1 MRRITGIFSIT
12 IISAVIFQ
20 FQTERTLL
28 LGATSPSAALTGRVS
43 STEEGPMEG
52 VLVSAKRDGSTITV
66 TVDSDE
72 QGRYTFPRSRLE
84 PGQYSLRIRAVGY
97 ELDSPASVQITAQKT
112 ATVDI
117 KLRKKQDFSSQLT
130 NTEWLL
136 SMPGTGEEKFMMG
149 QCGNCHTYERILK
162 SHYTADDF
170 LGILRLMASFS
181 PGSTPAFPQARGIDG
196 GAGVTVRKET
206 AQFLSTINL
215 STTDT
220 WAFPLKTLPRPT
232 GRATH
237 VIVTEYDLPRP
248 EAEPH
253 DVLLDSDGMVWYRDF
268 GTEHIGSLNPKTGKV
283 VDYPM
288 PEIKPG
294 FSRGMADV
302 EIDRYGNLWTGI
314 RQAAVIKF
322 DTKTHEFTSCCS
334 NQDAAQKD
342 PKNRTDFGMLAPV
355 YDADGKVK
363 VWGFGPNMPGVN
375 RLDLSTGQLQNF
387 YPNAVY
393 GVNADSKGNGYGLE
407 IANQNIIKVD
417 AVTGEVK
424 VYPTPTPNSGP
435 RRGRMDAQDRY
446 WFAEFRG
453 NKIGVFDTR
462 NETFREWALPTPWT
476 GPYDVV
482 LDKNGEAWTGGMFS
496 DRVVRL
502 NTKTGQFTEYLLPRD
517 TNIRRVFV
525 DNSTTPVTFW
535 VGNNHGR
542 SIVKVEPLE

>member
-1 MRRITGIFSIT
+1 MN
-12 IISAVIFQ
+12 
-20 FQTERTLL
+20 L
-28 LGATSPSAALTGRVS
+28 
-43 STEEGPMEG
+43 
-52 VLVSAKRDGSTITV
+52 
-66 TVDSDE
+66 
-72 QGRYTFPRSRLE
+72 
-84 PGQYSLRIRAVGY
+84 
-97 ELDSPASVQITAQKT
+97 
-112 ATVDI
+112 
-117 KLRKKQDFSSQLT
+117 KLRKKQDISSQLT

-136 SMPGTGEEKFMMG
+136 SMPGRDEEKFLMG
-149 QCGNCHTYERILK
+149 VCGNCHTYERILK
-162 SHYTADDF
+162 SHYTAVDF
-170 LGILRLMASFS
+170 LGILRLMGSFS
-181 PGSTPAFPQARGIDG
+181 PGSTPAFPQTRGIDG
-196 GAGVTVRKET
+196 GVGVAVRKET

-215 STTDT
+215 SAADN
-220 WAFPLKTLPRPT
+220 WAFPLKTLPRPA

-237 VIVTEYDLPRP
+237 VIVTEYELPRP

-268 GTEHIGSLNPKTGKV
+268 GTEHIGSLDPKTGKV

-302 EIDRYGNLWTGI
+302 EIDRFGNLWTGI

-322 DTKTHEFTSCCS
+322 DTKTHEFTFCCA
-334 NQDAAQKD
+334 NEDAAQKD

-387 YPNAVY
+387 YSHAVY

-407 IANQNIIKVD
+407 FANQNIIKVD
-417 AVTGEVK
+417 ATTGEVK
-424 VYPTPTPNSGP
+424 VYRTPTPNSGP

-462 NETFREWALPTPWT
+462 TEMFKEWALPTPWT

-496 DRVVRL
+496 DRVIRF
-502 NTKTGQFTEYLLPRD
+502 NTKTGQFTEYLLPRN

-535 VGNNHGR
+535 AGNNHGR
-542 SIVKVEPLE
+542 SIVKVEPLD